1 MTYHLQIPTIAC
13 VGCIST
19 ISLAIAKLDP
29 TAKIEGDPATK
40 TLTLESSLPEAKI
53 REAITKL
60 GHTVGHTLGDQHE

>member
-19 ISLAIAKLDP
+19 ISLAIATLDP
-29 TAKIEGDPATK
+29 EAKIEGDPVTRTISLK
-40 TLTLESSLPEAKI
+40 SSLPEAKI

-60 GHTVGHTLGDQHE
+60 GHTVGDQHE